1 MSKNLHTPVLLD
13 SIIDNIKQN
22 SVDFSNKIAFDGT
35 FGGGGYSQKLAEIG
49 MQVFASDMDEQA
61 ILNFSSN
68 FESNFESNLKDNQKN
83 FSLKILN
90 KNNFYKNLENYPFKQ
105 GQILVT
111 QNSFSKHIKEF
122 PNNFFDFIILDLGF
136 SSNQLEYSN
145 RGFSYQKTQEILDLR
160 YDSSFGS
167 PCWRKIQHFKKPEEF
182 YKILYLYSGEKLS
195 KPISDNLNKLVRSKK
210 NEEVVLVGEVV
221 EVIKSCIPH
230 RYMKNF
236 RSILSRIWQAL
247 RIWTNREMEELEIF
261 LEESI
266 IRLKPKGLLIIV
278 DFHSL
283 EDKMVTNFMRNLAK
297 SKIIDEFGN
306 KKTDFKLLTP
316 KAILPTSEE
325 IDQNIRSR
333 SSKLRILQKL

>member
-13 SIIDNIKQN
+13 AIIESIKQN
-22 SVDFSNKIAFDGT
+22 STNLTNKIAFDGT

-68 FESNFESNLKDNQKN
+68 SKSNSEVEPDNQKT
-83 FSLKILN
+83 FSLEILN
-90 KNNFYKNLENYPFKQ
+90 KTNFYKNLEKYPFKK

-111 QNSFSKHIKEF
+111 QNSFSNHIKEF
-122 PNNFFDFIILDLGF
+122 PNNFFDFITLDLGF

-145 RGFSYQKTQEILDLR
+145 RGFSYQKDQEILDLR
-160 YDSSFGS
+160 YDSSIGS
-167 PCWRKIQHFKKPEEF
+167 PCWRKIQHFRKPEEF
-182 YKILYLYSGEKLS
+182 YKILYIYSGEKLS

-221 EVIKSCIPH
+221 EVIKSSIPH

-236 RSILSRIWQAL
+236 KSILSRIWQAL

-266 IRLKPKGLLIIV
+266 SRLKPKGMLIIV

-316 KAILPTSEE
+316 KAILPTLEE
-325 IDQNIRSR
+325 IDKNIRSR